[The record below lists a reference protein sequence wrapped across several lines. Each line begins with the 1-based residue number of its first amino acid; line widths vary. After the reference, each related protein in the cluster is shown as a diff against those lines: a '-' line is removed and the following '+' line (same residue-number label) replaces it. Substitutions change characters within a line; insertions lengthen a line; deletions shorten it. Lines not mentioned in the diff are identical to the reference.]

1 MANAI
6 EQRGFFWWFNEPTR
20 QANSKQ
26 SSVPGLLT
34 VTQTG
39 QVTFDVD
46 GALAED
52 GEHADWSRPRSFGS
66 SRIVGLLD
74 TPGDYVLLE
83 GVERTDFSLAG
94 EDSPKKQS
102 FSAKTCTRRGFPF
115 PDDYEQ
121 HGFIELRID
130 MKGLEEWLNLDSIVI
145 ETDYGYEDG
154 ERRTVT
160 YTDHKIGFAIPGGTI
175 AIESLTTGG
184 NFFFYGHDRPVR
196 DVTFEQSFYICY
208 RPNEPSGLSHLQ
220 YVFTKIE
227 EFIALMLGSY
237 FRFERPTF
245 IRKEEPFDGLM
256 TVYSHGPAPTSETP
270 NRYQF
275 WLQFADIRE
284 HFGNLFAEW
293 LAGSEL
299 YGAGFYLYVAALRNP
314 HVYTEDRLFTL
325 ATGIEALHRRCFDSE
340 NSSHAIHEKSKVSE
354 ILKLFSEADP
364 NRKWLAKKLAHAHE
378 PSLENRLLE
387 SLRELPFKFG
397 KGQLEKFAKHCAAR
411 RNDISHRGGPN
422 GEMDYDTFHQETFR
436 LAEAL
441 ACLFHVLLF
450 HKIGMPRDVLTKVM
464 TKSIIAERLIKPAFG
479 DVGLEIAIDET

>member
-26 SSVPGLLT
+26 NSVPGLLT

-39 QVTFDVD
+39 KVTLDLD

-52 GEHADWSRPRSFGS
+52 GEHADWSKPRSFGR

-83 GVERTDFSLAG
+83 GLERTDFSIAG
-94 EDSPKKQS
+94 DDSPKKQS
-102 FSAKTCTRRGFPF
+102 LSANICTRRGFPF
-115 PDDYEQ
+115 PDDYAQ
-121 HGFIELRID
+121 NGFIELRID
-130 MKGLEEWLNLDSIVI
+130 LTGLEEWLNLESIIV
-145 ETDYGYEDG
+145 ETDYDYEDG
-154 ERRTVT
+154 ERKTVT
-160 YTDHKIGFAIPGGTI
+160 YTNHNISFPIPGGTI
-175 AIESLTTGG
+175 SVESLTTGG
-184 NFFFYGHDRPVR
+184 NFLFHGRDRAVR
-196 DVTFEQSFYICY
+196 DVKFEQFFYICY
-208 RPNEPSGLSHLQ
+208 RPDEPSDLSRLQ
-220 YVFTKIE
+220 YVFSKVE
-227 EFIALMLGSY
+227 EFMALMLGSY

-245 IRKEEPFDGLM
+245 IRKEEPFDGWM
-256 TVYSHGPAPTSETP
+256 TIYSNGPAPTAEPP
-270 NRYQF
+270 NRFQM
-275 WLQFADIRE
+275 WLQFTDIRE
-284 HFGNLFAEW
+284 HFGGLFAEW

-299 YGAGFYLYVAALRNP
+299 YGAGYYLYVAALRNP

-340 NSSHAIHEKSKVSE
+340 NSGHAIHEKSRVRE
-354 ILKLFSEADP
+354 TLKLFSETDP

-397 KGQLEKFAKHCAAR
+397 KGQLEKFAKNCAVR

-422 GEMDYDTFHQETFR
+422 GDMDYDSFHQEAFR

-441 ACLFHVLLF
+441 ACLFHALLL
-450 HKIGMPRDVLTKVM
+450 HKIGMPRDVLIKLM
-464 TKSIIAERLIKPAFG
+464 TKSIIAERLIKPALG
-479 DVGLEIAIDET
+479 EVGLEIASDET